1 MGIPPAKK
9 GKLDAET
16 VGDRM
21 CKGLSANRPRI
32 GKTAE
37 DTLFLQDWTVV
48 PKVRV
53 TGTSFPVVAAPPAPG
68 SARNHFARRGRNAV
82 QQVMEMD
89 TQRGWVEGGPQKS
102 AWQERGEMAGQAS
115 TSTTPQEIKISNKID
130 GKEKRK

>member
-1 MGIPPAKK
+1 MGITHAKK

-16 VGDRM
+16 VGSRM
-21 CKGLSANRPRI
+21 CKVLNANRQRDQ
-32 GKTAE
+32 GKAE

-68 SARNHFARRGRNAV
+68 SARNHFARCGRSAV

-89 TQRGWVEGGPQKS
+89 TQRGWVEGGPQES
-102 AWQERGEMAGQAS
+102 GWQERGKMTGRAS
-115 TSTTPQEIKISNKID
+115 TSTTPQK
-130 GKEKRK
+130 